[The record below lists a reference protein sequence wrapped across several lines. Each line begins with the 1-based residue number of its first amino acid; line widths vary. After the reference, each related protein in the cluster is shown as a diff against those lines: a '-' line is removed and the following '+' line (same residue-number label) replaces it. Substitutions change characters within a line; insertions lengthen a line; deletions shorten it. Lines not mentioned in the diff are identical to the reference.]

1 MSVLNGLFN
10 VTDTTVWGA
19 GNVLVPDGSTDN
31 SPNLQ
36 NMIKSLLD
44 PTGITLGQGGTLEFP
59 SAGDPSG
66 GSTYAFSSTITIGPV
81 GAHFYPANIILRGT
95 GAQDRG
101 SPILQMTDNTQDFFL
116 INNHSDATDPP
127 GNDNIAGVVFQ
138 DMIISFVNAV
148 GSGGGRGIVAAHG
161 NVRLQRITLDEVPDA
176 AVHFIR
182 TLHCSIIDSDIRVEQ
197 VSGGTGVRL
206 GDPDAE
212 HSAIETYIAGTT
224 IAAYNTGGKG
234 MEIYGA
240 EHLRVVNCRLEGWTN
255 SIVIEPGNTTD
266 GVRKLYF
273 GNVSCFSSEVA
284 LQIIPS
290 GGSSET
296 KTVYVTQVWFA
307 QCEFGPGNMVGDDNP
322 AGIVVGPVDGYNII
336 DTVRFVDCFSCQW
349 PGPGLQIDGGTSIEV
364 LGGHYSC
371 NGNNDGGEPA
381 VTGGKSG
388 IAITAAAVEV
398 RISNVACNN
407 TVFDIHSHAYASP
420 TQNYGI
426 YVSNGAESVRINGC
440 ALVGNEEYGLWVDA
454 TSTAPSNVFVK
465 DCDLTGNTLGPVQV
479 SGTVDNLQVV
489 DCPGYNDSQT
499 AALTTSPPPT
509 TAVFHASD
517 HGYYGPATFCIAVNT
532 MVTAVKINGVAT
544 GLKVGAFFLGA
555 GQSGEID
562 YSGLVPPGFVM
573 LGQ

>member
-1 MSVLNGLFN
+1 MSEFDGIFN
-10 VTDTTVWGA
+10 VTDTSVMWPMGI
-19 GNVLVPDGSTDN
+19 GVLVPDGVADNTDN
-31 SPNLQ
+31 LNK
-36 NMIKSLLD
+36 MIANLLD
-44 PTGITLGQGGTLEFP
+44 PGGITNGNGGTLEFP
-59 SAGDPSG
+59 SAG
-66 GSTYAFSSTITIGPV
+66 TANYLFSDTIKIGPV
-81 GAHFYPANIILRGT
+81 GMHNYPANIILRGT

-101 SPILQMTDNTQDFFL
+101 NPILQMTDSTKDFFV
-116 INNHSDATDPP
+116 INNHSDSMDAPHD
-127 GNDNIAGVVFQ
+127 DNIAGVVFQ
-138 DMIISFVNAV
+138 DMIISFAFTMDQPGG
-148 GSGGGRGIVAAHG
+148 GSGIVVSHG
-161 NVRLQRITLDEVPDA
+161 NVRLLRVTLDEVPDA
-176 AVHFIR
+176 AVHLVR
-182 TLHCSIIDSDIRVEQ
+182 TLHCSIIDSDILIEQ
-197 VSGGTGVRL
+197 VTSGIGVRL
-206 GDPDAE
+206 GDPEAE

-255 SIVIEPGNTTD
+255 SIVIEPSNTTD

-290 GGSSET
+290 GGSAET

-322 AGIVVGPVDGYNII
+322 AGIVLGGSVDEYNII

-371 NGNNDGGEPA
+371 NGNNGGGEPA
-381 VTGGKSG
+381 ITGGKSG

-407 TVFDIHSHAYASP
+407 TVFDIDSHAYASP

-465 DCDLTGNTLGPVQV
+465 DCDLNGNTLGPV
-479 SGTVDNLQVV
+479 TVPTTVTSLQIV

-499 AALTTSPPPT
+499 TALTTSPPPT

-562 YSGLVPPGFVM
+562 YSGLLPPGFVM